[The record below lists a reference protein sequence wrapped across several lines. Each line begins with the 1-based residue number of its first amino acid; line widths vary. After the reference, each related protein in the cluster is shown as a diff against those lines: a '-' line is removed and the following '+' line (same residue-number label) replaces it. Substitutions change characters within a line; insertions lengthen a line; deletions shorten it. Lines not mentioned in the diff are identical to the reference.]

1 MVAFIGLLLGKI
13 QENRQEAHSFVA
25 SGDEARESRT
35 ILRGWPRGAKR
46 EERMNTSEAT
56 TRGVRVEV
64 RSHYLR
70 EKSNPAQHQWFF
82 AYDIRISNVGSDI
95 VQLLNRHWI
104 ITDANGH
111 VEEVRGPGVVGDQPV
126 LAPGE
131 SYEYT
136 SFCPLATPF
145 GTMEG
150 SYQMVT
156 DGGASFLATIAQF
169 ALIEPMTVN

>member
-1 MVAFIGLLLGKI
+1 
-13 QENRQEAHSFVA
+13 
-25 SGDEARESRT
+25 
-35 ILRGWPRGAKR
+35 
-46 EERMNTSEAT
+46 MNTSTAT

-64 RSHYLR
+64 ESRYLE
-70 EKSNPAQHQWFF
+70 EKSDPARKRWFF
-82 AYDIRISNVGSDI
+82 AYDIRISNDGPVV

-111 VEEVRGPGVVGDQPV
+111 VEEVKGPGVVGNQPV

-131 SYEYT
+131 SFEYT
-136 SFCPLATPF
+136 SFCPLSTPF

-156 DGGASFLATIAQF
+156 DEGGSFDAVIAQF
-169 ALIEPMTVN
+169 ALSEPMTVN